1 MAKAGRVQS
10 REILLDRVWGD
21 HSEADVRTVDVHI
34 RCLRKQLTKKGK
46 ADPIRTVQEG
56 YIIDPSLDPQ
66 ALLCLWQISNVLNM

>member
-46 ADPIRTVQEG
+46 PTLSAPAGG

-66 ALLCLWQISNVLNM
+66 ACCACGKSVTS